1 MARAVAVWDGRK
13 AWAYDGATS
22 GAAWLG
28 YRCELSRSS
37 AATLVRTARRLRAMP
52 ATEAGLHGGA
62 LSLAKATLLASA
74 AHRNDKTLEVF
85 ARDEQMLVD
94 HTCELTVDQTA
105 QMLQHWLLKADP
117 DRDKRDRGEGSG
129 STCRPRSRARRCSTA
144 STPAT
149 TVRSCGR
156 R

>member
-1 MARAVAVWDGRK
+1 MSDAALSAHVRALDAERRRVEAAMARAVAVWDGRK

-74 AHRNDKTLEVF
+74 AHRSDKTLEVF
-85 ARDEQMLVD
+85 
-94 HTCELTVDQTA
+94 
-105 QMLQHWLLKADP
+105 
-117 DRDKRDRGEGSG
+117 
-129 STCRPRSRARRCSTA
+129 RA
-144 STPAT
+144 
-149 TVRSCGR
+149 
-156 R
+156 